1 MILKNVTLEGECVTL
16 VLEEGKIKEIVKN
29 DLQKYDEYTDCSGLI
44 VIPGLIDVHTHGR
57 EGMDT
62 MDADFAP
69 LVDSYAKMGT
79 TSVLLTTMT
88 LGNEALSRVT
98 HSKAP
103 QKGAHILGIH
113 LEGPYISESKLG
125 AQNPEHVRL
134 PSLREFQA
142 FGDAVKMITVAPE
155 VEGMCDFIREASKT
169 AVVSIGHTSCTYDEA
184 IAAIDAGASCL
195 THTFNAMPPFL
206 HRAPGPI
213 GAGCERG
220 IYAQLIGDGFH
231 LSRGALVSAYRM
243 FGADRSVLISDS
255 VAPAGLSDGTYSSGD
270 LPVEVRDGKIYLAGS
285 DTIAGS
291 YASLLDCVRTAASF
305 GIPFAD
311 AVRMATLT
319 PATMLGVAD
328 HKGAVAVGYD
338 ADLLLLDQDY
348 QLKAVII
355 DGEIYAKYM

>member
-1 MILKNVTLEGECVTL
+1 MILKNVKLEDKLVTL
-16 VLEEGKIKEIVKN
+16 VLENGKIKDISEGNN
-29 DLQKYDEYTDCSGLI
+29 DKGEGLDCTGLL

-62 MDADFAP
+62 MDADFLP
-69 LVDSYAKMGT
+69 LADAYAKVGT

-88 LGNEALSRVT
+88 LGNEALTRVT
-98 HSKAP
+98 HADAP
-103 QKGAHILGIH
+103 TKGAHILGIH
-113 LEGPYISESKLG
+113 LEGPYISEKKLG
-125 AQNPEHVRL
+125 AQNGDHVRP
-134 PSLREFQA
+134 PSIQDFYA
-142 FGDAVKMITVAPE
+142 FGDTVKMITVAPE
-155 VEGMCDFIREASKT
+155 VEGMCDFIREASKS
-169 AVVSIGHTSCTYDEA
+169 AVVSIGHTCCSYEEA
-184 IAAIDAGASCL
+184 IDAIDAGASCL

-243 FGADRSVLISDS
+243 FGAERAVLISDS
-255 VAPAGLSDGTYSSGD
+255 VAPAGLADGTYSSGD
-270 LPVEVRDGKIYLAGS
+270 LPIEVRGGKIYLEGS

-291 YASLLDCVRTAASF
+291 YATLLDCVRTAVSF

-319 PATMLGVAD
+319 PATLLGIEKQ
-328 HKGAVAVGYD
+328 KGAVAVGCD
-338 ADLLLLDQDY
+338 ADLLLLDKNL

-355 DGEIYAKYM
+355 DGEMYASYL